1 MSSIQIELMADCF
14 FSIAGNLLESWAA
27 CHGADSPAVDV
38 ATPVSGH
45 MPIAVIHCV
54 SG

>member
-14 FSIAGNLLESWAA
+14 FSIAGNLLESRAA
-27 CHGADSPAVDV
+27 RHEGDSPAADV
-38 ATPVSGH
+38 ATPVSDH
-45 MPIAVIHCV
+45 MPITVIHCV